1 MGQTEQLKR
10 RNKVKEKAQETQT
23 QRNTG
28 SYTQK
33 SHRNMKQETTLY
45 TICNKNLDSKNKK
58 KIIPDKILL
67 DKCL

>member
-23 QRNTG
+23 QRNTS
-28 SYTQK
+28 SYMQK

-45 TICNKNLDSKNKK
+45 TIYNKNLDSKSKK
-58 KIIPDKILL
+58 K
-67 DKCL
+67 